1 MKAYVMN
8 ANQSRKKGRSG
19 SRGGLKSMTSMADA
33 VFGGLG
39 LSRGASASA
48 KRSVS
53 RSNKLGSNKALS
65 VQSNDQKN

>member
-19 SRGGLKSMTSMADA
+19 GSRGGLKSMTSMADA
-33 VFGGLG
+33 MFGSLG
-39 LSRGASASA
+39 LNRGASVKHSI
-48 KRSVS
+48 S

-65 VQSNDQKN
+65 VQSINQKN